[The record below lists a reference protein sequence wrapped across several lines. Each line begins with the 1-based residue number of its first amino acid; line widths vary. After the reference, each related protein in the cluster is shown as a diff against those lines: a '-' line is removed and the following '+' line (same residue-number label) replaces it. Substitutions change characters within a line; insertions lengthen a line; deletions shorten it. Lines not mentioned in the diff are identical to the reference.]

1 MSKSLRV
8 LILGVVVAAMI
19 YGAALTLA
27 LTRNLGSGMAI
38 IVVIVG
44 AVLLPA
50 ALLIVRGRLWNPLTA
65 LERGIQRV
73 AEGDLSVQV
82 PVARDDEVGRGTTHF
97 NQMHRGREH
106 ERCGAQRARPRVL
119 PLHDRRNLYR
129 RASRSRAA
137 DRGWGCQSPGTGHRQ
152 SAQQRARR
160 AAQRETAAA
169 PHRRKLHR

>member
-27 LTRNLGSGMAI
+27 LTRNLGSAMAI

-50 ALLIVRGRLWNPLTA
+50 ALLIVRRRLWNPLTA

-73 AEGDLSVQV
+73 AEGDFSVQG
-82 PVARDDEVGRGTTHF
+82 PVARDDELGRGTTHF
-97 NQMHRGREH
+97 HLKT
-106 ERCGAQRARPRVL
+106 C
-119 PLHDRRNLYR
+119 
-129 RASRSRAA
+129 
-137 DRGWGCQSPGTGHRQ
+137 
-152 SAQQRARR
+152 ARR
-160 AAQRETAAA
+160 DLR
-169 PHRRKLHR
+169 